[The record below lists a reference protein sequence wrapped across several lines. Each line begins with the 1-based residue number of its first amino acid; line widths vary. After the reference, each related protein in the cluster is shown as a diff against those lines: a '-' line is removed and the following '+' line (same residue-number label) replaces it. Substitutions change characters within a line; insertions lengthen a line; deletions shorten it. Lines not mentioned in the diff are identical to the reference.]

1 MEQITINTG
10 LERFV
15 LLDKIAQVT
24 PKYIKGS
31 THFSKEPIYIGMEA
45 LTQLGAM
52 HVRYLVDFQK
62 HAFLLKTKSFSHTSG
77 LKTDDKCLS
86 GIYQLS
92 GKQVSKSSNA
102 FSYDVRAEKNNTV
115 CFKGEFIFGTVDY
128 GNGDGFKR
136 KAVET
141 HYKKVFSCLQNGLKT
156 D

>member
-1 MEQITINTG
+1 MGQITINTG

-15 LLDKIAQVT
+15 LLDEITQVT

-31 THFSKEPIYIGMEA
+31 MHFSKAPIYLGMEA
-45 LTQLGAM
+45 LAQLGAM
-52 HVRYLVDFQK
+52 HVRYLVGFEK
-62 HAFLLKTKSFSHTSG
+62 HAFLLKIKSFSQASG
-77 LKTDDKCLS
+77 FKTDEHLS
-86 GIYQLS
+86 GRYQLS

-141 HYKKVFSCLQNGLKT
+141 HYKKVFSCLRNGLKT

>member
-10 LERFV
+10 LDRFV
-15 LLDKIAQVT
+15 LLDEITQIVSG
-24 PKYIKGS
+24 YIKGCK
-31 THFSKEPIYIGMEA
+31 HFSKAPIYLGMEA
-45 LTQLGAM
+45 LAQLGAM

-62 HAFLLKTKSFSHTSG
+62 HAFLLKIKSFSQTSG
-77 LKTDDKCLS
+77 LKADYNFLS
-86 GIYQLS
+86 GRYQLS

-115 CFKGEFIFGTVDY
+115 CFKGEFVFGAVDY
-128 GNGDGFKR
+128 GNQDGFKR

-141 HYKKVFSCLQNGLKT
+141 HYKKVFSCLQSGLKT